1 MQRNI
6 QPGWKQTFGFPE
18 AITAKSTKSKRR
30 NRKISEK
37 KAKKKQKNPE
47 LQDEINFTHGPKDP
61 PSAKSLMSPA
71 TSAEKQ
77 IILSERASRNQS
89 ETSKTS
95 ESCEL

>member
-6 QPGWKQTFGFPE
+6 QPRWKQTFGFPE

-37 KAKKKQKNPE
+37 KAKKTE

-61 PSAKSLMSPA
+61 PSAKLLMSSA

-77 IILSERASRNQS
+77 IILSERASRNQI

>member
-1 MQRNI
+1 MFNQDGNKLSGSLRQSPPKAQNPKGEI
-6 QPGWKQTFGFPE
+6 GRFQKRKQ
-18 AITAKSTKSKRR
+18 
-30 NRKISEK
+30 
-37 KAKKKQKNPE
+37 KKKQKNPE